1 VAYDAAGV
9 RALVS
14 ELQSLEP
21 SAVSLPVVVV
31 NPRQVRDFAKAT
43 GRLAKTDVLDAQM
56 LAHFAEAVRPAV
68 RPLPDS
74 DAHELYSLN
83 ARHTRVVEMLVAE
96 KNWLGR
102 AQRRRRS
109 PHPGPYRMV
118 GAGAERPGP
127 GAAGYASVQPGVA

>member
-1 VAYDAAGV
+1 MAYDAAGV

-68 RPLPDS
+68 RPCPTPMPTNS
-74 DAHELYSLN
+74 
-83 ARHTRVVEMLVAE
+83 T
-96 KNWLGR
+96 
-102 AQRRRRS
+102 
-109 PHPGPYRMV
+109 P
-118 GAGAERPGP
+118 
-127 GAAGYASVQPGVA
+127 